1 MPACKVK
8 CTLCCEQVFSN
19 VLGFHLLSKNHYNDI
34 KTEDNMKRLTAYQ
47 SFLNGEANHGFKEGI
62 GAPPL
67 FKLGKHAYNICL
79 NCKKVFIAAES
90 NAHDIMTLEYITN
103 HYKQHPQCKE
113 VLKADIGKFISGKK
127 PKKAVAAVN
136 SAETTALKSENDELK
151 KEVEKLKATL
161 KRVQGELAM
170 NETSVEQ
177 LTEENELYHSFLKK
191 AFGRGEIHD
200 LMSCL
205 EDMMGDSTL
214 TPFNL

>member
-1 MPACKVK
+1 MPASKVK

-19 VLGFHLLSKNHYNDI
+19 VLGFHLLSKHHYNDI
-34 KTEDNMKRLTAYQ
+34 KTEDNMKRLSAYL
-47 SFLNGEANHGFKEGI
+47 SFLNGEENHGFIEGR

-79 NCKKVFIAAES
+79 NCKKVFISPES
-90 NAHDIMTLEYITN
+90 KAHDIMTMEYLTN

-113 VLKADIGKFISGKK
+113 ALKADIEKFISGKA

-136 SAETTALKSENDELK
+136 SAEMTALRSENEQLK
-151 KEVEKLKATL
+151 KEIEKLKATV
-161 KRVQGELAM
+161 KRVQQDSEM
-170 NETSVEQ
+170 YETSVEQ
-177 LTEENELYHSFLKK
+177 LTEENELYHSFVKK

-200 LMSCL
+200 LVSCL
-205 EDMMGDSTL
+205 EYMMGDSTL

>member
-1 MPACKVK
+1 
-8 CTLCCEQVFSN
+8 
-19 VLGFHLLSKNHYNDI
+19 
-34 KTEDNMKRLTAYQ
+34 MKRLTAYQ
-47 SFLNGEANHGFKEGI
+47 SFLNGEANHGFKDGI
-62 GAPPL
+62 GNPPL

-136 SAETTALKSENDELK
+136 SAETSALRSENDELK

-161 KRVQGELAM
+161 KRVQGELEM
-170 NETSVEQ
+170 NETAVEQ
-177 LTEENELYHSFLKK
+177 LTEENDLYHSFVKK